1 MSAHSILGSIR
12 LSNIYFLIGE
22 QKAKDY
28 EGPCDKT
35 PYNDVRAHPPTR
47 YCQST
52 TLAAR
57 YTGLAPMA
65 RQAVVILFTV
75 LAFGIL
81 VPWYKG
87 FTFLD
92 PRILLAYALL
102 ALLFVAPASAESA
115 AAHAKSTA
123 GVLSRTGMV
132 VAYGWGVSVVMLI
145 TALVTVNL
153 TNWRGS
159 LMAPPAAFLSAV
171 LVFSLTASFAVAIL
185 SGVLARRFSATGIKS
200 ILRFGFLGLLLAM
213 ALSNRFLPERWQIIL
228 SDYSTRRALTR
239 VAWEGAA
246 ICAGLAIALLIP
258 LLRKVHKANV

>member
-1 MSAHSILGSIR
+1 
-12 LSNIYFLIGE
+12 
-22 QKAKDY
+22 
-28 EGPCDKT
+28 
-35 PYNDVRAHPPTR
+35 
-47 YCQST
+47 
-52 TLAAR
+52 
-57 YTGLAPMA
+57 MA

-102 ALLFVAPASAESA
+102 AVLFVAPASAESA
-115 AAHAKSTA
+115 AAHAKSTT
-123 GVLSRTGMV
+123 GVLSRTSLV
-132 VAYGWGVSVVMLI
+132 VAYGWGVSILILI
-145 TALVTVNL
+145 TALATVNL
-153 TNWRGS
+153 ANWRGAV
-159 LMAPPAAFLSAV
+159 LAPPAAFLSAV

-200 ILRFGFLGLLLAM
+200 ILRFGFLGLLLAL

-239 VAWEGAA
+239 VAWDGAA
-246 ICAGLAIALLIP
+246 ICAGLAVVLLIP
-258 LLRKVHKANV
+258 LLRKAHTADSP

>member
-1 MSAHSILGSIR
+1 
-12 LSNIYFLIGE
+12 
-22 QKAKDY
+22 
-28 EGPCDKT
+28 
-35 PYNDVRAHPPTR
+35 
-47 YCQST
+47 
-52 TLAAR
+52 
-57 YTGLAPMA
+57 MA

-115 AAHAKSTA
+115 AAGVSKESAESRSTT
-123 GVLSRTGMV
+123 GILGRTGLV
-132 VAYGWGVSVVMLI
+132 VAYGWGVSVLILI
-145 TALVTVNL
+145 TALATVNL
-153 TNWRGS
+153 ANWRGAV
-159 LMAPPAAFLSAV
+159 LAPPAAFLSAV

-200 ILRFGFLGLLLAM
+200 ILRFGFLGLLLAL

-239 VAWEGAA
+239 VAWDGAA
-246 ICAGLAIALLIP
+246 ICAGLAIVLLIP
-258 LLRKVHKANV
+258 LLRKAHTADSP